1 MKRLSMVALTIGTLA
16 LAGPASALN
25 VTGYSDIGLGVEI
38 PLGSG
43 STFPGTGENGNFIY
57 FTFTADA
64 PVQLL
69 KATYNFA
76 GRDVEWDG
84 DIHFGPTINNN
95 VGSFATFPSLF
106 PAPVQTFG
114 FTANGFDSAD
124 SLLFGLNLDM
134 ASIHTGTPLGADFV
148 GGTLTAEFT
157 GGLTATGV
165 FAAFDPAVPLSIGNA
180 RATFSLAPQPVPEP
194 SSMLLLGSGLL
205 GLAAR
210 RRVLAVC

>member
-1 MKRLSMVALTIGTLA
+1 MVALTIGALA

-43 STFPGTGENGNFIY
+43 SSFPGTGENGNFVFI
-57 FTFTADA
+57 TFIADS
-64 PVQLL
+64 PMQLL

-76 GRDVEWDG
+76 GRDVEWHG
-84 DIHFGPTINNN
+84 AIHFVPTINNG

-114 FTANGFDSAD
+114 FTATGFDSAD
-124 SLLFGLNLDM
+124 SLLYGLNLDM

-148 GGTLTAEFT
+148 GG
-157 GGLTATGV
+157 GLTATGV
-165 FAAFDPAVPLSIGNA
+165 FAAMDPAVPLSIGNA
-180 RATFSLAPQPVPEP
+180 RATFSLAPQPLPEP
-194 SSMLLLGSGLL
+194 SSMLLPGSGLL

-210 RRVLAVC
+210 RRALALC